1 MKTPRDLSSDRL
13 IKHLI
18 RILYWDYVVD
28 RQSGSHILIE
38 SATPAKHSIPIPQRK
53 AIGLGLLRS
62 ILSQISAA
70 KGVPIAD
77 LLRDL

>member
-1 MKTPRDLSSDRL
+1 VKTPRDLSSERL

-18 RILYWDYVVD
+18 RHWDYVVD

-38 SATPAKHSIPIPQRK
+38 STTPIKHSIPIPQRK
-53 AIGLGLLRS
+53 ALGLGLLRS
-62 ILSQISAA
+62 ILGQISAA

-77 LLRDL
+77 ILRHL